1 MSIILFLIIIGM
13 IIMWHCEPN
22 MMRDIVA
29 KGKMYY
35 DLAKKKMSDIRALFK
50 FKG

>member
-22 MMRDIVA
+22 LMRDIVA

-35 DLAKKKMSDIRALFK
+35 NLVKNKMSDIKALFK
-50 FKG
+50 YKG